1 MDGSPL
7 LAAGGG
13 ASLSPTSP
21 VSVRSVIGP
30 NGIKR
35 KRSAGGPA
43 SFGFDSSPGSV
54 LNDDD
59 AGDQSEKKRQPGVKR
74 ACNEC
79 RQQKVSQES
88 GDGTTKRDSG
98 GDTSRACQRHAPLS
112 VCLPKDRRPALQ
124 LSCPCPLSSFVL
136 FPPLPSR

>member
-21 VSVRSVIGP
+21 VSVRSIAGA
-30 NGIKR
+30 NGAKR

-43 SFGFDSSPGSV
+43 STFDSSPGSV

-59 AGDQSEKKRQPGVKR
+59 GDHSEKKRQPGVKR

-79 RQQKVSQES
+79 RQQKVSQ
-88 GDGTTKRDSG
+88 T
-98 GDTSRACQRHAPLS
+98 LS
-112 VCLPKDRRPALQ
+112 LGAFIIHDYRPAH
-124 LSCPCPLSSFVL
+124 S
-136 FPPLPSR
+136 